1 MQTPSEPALTP
12 WQLCMGLSE
21 RVQLQQRQLYE
32 TQCKLLEQQQLMTEL
47 QRQLDELRARVQAA
61 ESRPVYHIEKM
72 EYAFDQLKVEKLDG
86 TLNIGMTPPNEEYIK
101 EIGQLVMPGGLSAP
115 GKKPAASSDAAASG
129 PNQFPSMGATS
140 GPGATAPQPPYPE
153 IRQQVD
159 LYLNQTAPEKLVQ
172 LEYEFDIPLDP
183 FHRRLIIEDIRKQM
197 SARVQYY
204 IQQTSRASSGESSE
218 GSQPPSDEASQA
230 QLSQTQAALVLAK
243 TTRDI
248 DAALRAYM
256 AQLKGGAASAGQGG
270 DPL

>member
-1 MQTPSEPALTP
+1 MQTPSDPALTP

-32 TQCKLLEQQQLMTEL
+32 TQCKLQEQQQLMSEF
-47 QRQLDELRARVQAA
+47 QRQLDELRARLQAA

-86 TLNIGMTPPNEEYIK
+86 TLNIGMTPPSEEYIK
-101 EIGQLVMPGGLSAP
+101 EIGQLVLPGGLTAS
-115 GKKPAASSDAAASG
+115 GKTPPATGDTAMSG
-129 PNQFPSMGATS
+129 PNQFPSMGASS

-159 LYLNQTAPEKLVQ
+159 MYLNQVAPEKLAQ
-172 LEYEFDIPLDP
+172 LENEFGIPLDP
-183 FHRRLIIEDIRKQM
+183 YHRRLIIDDIRKQM
-197 SARVQYY
+197 SARIQYY
-204 IQQTSRASSGESSE
+204 IQQTARAAAGGSGEGDE
-218 GSQPPSDEASQA
+218 PGSGDNVQPP
-230 QLSQTQAALVLAK
+230 LSQTQAALVLAK

-256 AQLKGGAASAGQGG
+256 TQLRGGAGITDQGG
-270 DPL
+270 DSL

>member
-1 MQTPSEPALTP
+1 MQTPSGPALTP

-32 TQCKLLEQQQLMTEL
+32 TQCKLQEQQQLMTEL
-47 QRQLDELRARVQAA
+47 QRQIDELRVRLIAA

-101 EIGQLVMPGGLSAP
+101 EIGQLVMPGGIAAP
-115 GKKPAASSDAAASG
+115 GKTPAPSADPATSG

-159 LYLNQTAPEKLVQ
+159 IYLNQTAPQRLAQ
-172 LEYEFDIPLDP
+172 LESEYGIPLDP
-183 FHRRLIIEDIRKQM
+183 YHRRLIIEDIRKQM
-197 SARVQYY
+197 STRVQYY
-204 IQQTSRASSGESSE
+204 IQQTARAAGGESGEDHPPSSGNAEQ
-218 GSQPPSDEASQA
+218 SQFSQ
-230 QLSQTQAALVLAK
+230 QQAALVLAK

-256 AQLKGGAASAGQGG
+256 DQLRGGANQGG